1 MEALEHRFEN
11 SDVLSYY
18 VPVSQFKEKLDA
30 AEFARALKDVQ
41 NIFHKYHTFDV
52 IVGSFNGL

>member
-1 MEALEHRFEN
+1 MEALEQRFEN

-30 AEFARALKDVQ
+30 AEFARALKDVHSR
-41 NIFHKYHTFDV
+41 FHKYHTPA
-52 IVGSFNGL
+52 G